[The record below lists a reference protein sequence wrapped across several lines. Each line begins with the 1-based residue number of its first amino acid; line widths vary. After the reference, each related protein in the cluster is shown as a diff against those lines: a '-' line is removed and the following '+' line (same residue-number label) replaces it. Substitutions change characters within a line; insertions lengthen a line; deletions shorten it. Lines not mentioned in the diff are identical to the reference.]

1 MLIPTVADLRERTKF
16 RPAITG
22 RRCDKIVEISADF
35 IIFRDDIGYL
45 QRINACFVP
54 FWGRDI
60 YAEILA
66 DYFNS
71 SGLKVNNPRRME
83 YFEEAKSYIDRN
95 DYIRFCNDNKNR
107 WVRSIY
113 NFQSAIDN
121 Q

>member
-1 MLIPTVADLRERTKF
+1 MLIPTITDLRKKTKF
-16 RPAITG
+16 RPAHIC
-22 RRCDKIVEISADF
+22 RRCDKIVEICADF
-35 IIFRDDIGYL
+35 LIFRDDSGYL
-45 QRINACFVP
+45 QHINACFVP

-71 SGLKVNNPRRME
+71 SGLNVNNPRRKE

-95 DYIRFCNDNKNR
+95 DIIRFCNDNKNR

-113 NFQSAIDN
+113 NLQSATDN
-121 Q
+121 